1 MLLTTNLRG
10 RLRNTTLPVTQP
22 LLPLFEAVVNSIHS
36 IDVSADPGS
45 GEILIEVVRSP
56 QGSFGFSDN
65 GTSKA
70 LLPVVGFRITDNGV
84 GFDEKNFA
92 SFQTLDSDYKASIG
106 CRGVGRLLWL
116 KAFRQVRVAS
126 TFQAAPGKLAAL
138 AFTFREESGVQLED
152 LPPVPADKPVTVTEL
167 SDLNQKYSER
177 APKMLEAIANALID
191 HCVWFY
197 LRPGGAPK
205 ILLKD
210 DDDSLSLDQLFE
222 RQRLDEVETE
232 TISVRGEQFEI
243 AHLKLRARSNNH
255 QQILWCAAD
264 RVVQEDNLT
273 GKIPGL
279 FGRLRDAGDEYVY
292 VACVSGDYLNQSV
305 RPERIGF
312 DLDEAGTGR
321 LNFGTLSL
329 TEIKAEVIGAVA
341 RRLEPALEDNRRA
354 GKKRVEDFVA
364 NKAPRYRPILKRVTP
379 ETLLVDPAT
388 SERDLELLLNRHLH
402 DLEVELL
409 VDGQK
414 MMQVGEDD
422 SLEDY
427 SRRLA
432 DYLDK
437 ASDLKMSDLANYV
450 FHRKTILDIFAK
462 AIEKTPSGKY
472 SREEVI
478 HRLIMPLRKDSNE
491 IVSEGSNLWL
501 IDERLAFH
509 DYLASDK
516 SLSSMPIT
524 GSTSGKE
531 PDLLALN
538 TFDQPL
544 LVAEGA
550 HLPLASIVVVE
561 IKRPMRNDAKA
572 GEDHD
577 PIEQALGYLKRV
589 RDGQVT
595 TSAGRPIPNSQEIP
609 GFCYV
614 LCDLTETIKNRCDL
628 LSLRRTQDGLGYFGF
643 IEPYKAYI
651 QVVSFDGLLN
661 AANQRNSAFFH
672 KLGLPV

>member
-1 MLLTTNLRG
+1 VF
-10 RLRNTTLPVTQP
+10 PD
-22 LLPLFEAVVNSIHS
+22 S
-36 IDVSADPGS
+36 
-45 GEILIEVVRSP
+45 
-56 QGSFGFSDN
+56 
-65 GTSKA
+65 GTSKP
-70 LLPVVGFRITDNGV
+70 LHPIVGFRITDNGV
-84 GFDEKNFA
+84 GFDDKNLA
-92 SFQTLDSDYKASIG
+92 SFQTLDSDYKSNIG

-116 KAFRQVRVAS
+116 KAFGQVRVAS
-126 TFQAAPGKLAAL
+126 TYQSKPGNLVAVS
-138 AFTFREESGVQLED
+138 FTFREETGVQLDE
-152 LPPVPADKPVTVTEL
+152 PAPMPADKIVTVVEL
-167 SDLNQKYSER
+167 IDLNQKYSER
-177 APKMLEAIANALID
+177 APKMLDAIANALID

-197 LRPGGAPK
+197 LRPGGAPR

-210 DDDSLSLDQLFE
+210 EDDSVSLDQLFE
-222 RQRLDEVETE
+222 LQRLDEVVTE
-232 TISVRGEQFEI
+232 TIHVRGEQFEI

-255 QQILWCAAD
+255 HQILWCAAD
-264 RVVQEDNLT
+264 RVVKEDNIT

-279 FGRLRDAGDEYVY
+279 FGRLRDSGDEYVY
-292 VACVSGDYLNQSV
+292 VACVSGEYLNQTV

-312 DLDEAGTGR
+312 DLDEAGTGQ

-329 TEIKAEVIGAVA
+329 TDIKTEVIGAVA
-341 RRLEPALEDNRRA
+341 RRLEPVLEDNRRA

-364 NKAPRYRPILKRVTP
+364 KKAPRYRPILKRIAP

-402 DLEVELL
+402 ELEVELL
-409 VDGQK
+409 ADGQK
-414 MMQVGEDD
+414 IMLVNEEE

-427 SRRLA
+427 SQRLA
-432 DYLDK
+432 EYLDK

-462 AIEKTPSGKY
+462 AIERNPSGKY

-478 HRLIMPLRKDSNE
+478 HRLIMPLRRDSNDV
-491 IVSEGSNLWL
+491 VSEGSNLWL

-516 SLSSMPIT
+516 TLLSMPIT
-524 GSTSGKE
+524 DSTSGKE

-538 TFDQPL
+538 TFDEPL
-544 LVAEGA
+544 LVSAGSQ
-550 HLPLASIVVVE
+550 LPLASIVVVE

-577 PIEQALGYLKRV
+577 PIEQALGYLRRV
-589 RDGQVT
+589 REGKVT
-595 TSAGRPIPNSQEIP
+595 TASGRPIPNSHEIP

-614 LCDLTETIKNRCDL
+614 LCDLTETIKNRCDYA
-628 LSLRRTQDGLGYFGF
+628 SLRRTQDGLGYFGF
-643 IEPYKAYI
+643 NEPLKAYI
-651 QVVSFDGLLN
+651 EVISFDGLLN
-661 AANQRNSAFFH
+661 AANQRNRAFFE